1 MCIYR
6 GIENRVAIMDSIA
19 SPYELYSPDCINSQL
34 KQLALLTD
42 VDFDRIRYEEEI
54 IIEFDEQKTSVIK
67 EYVSLIR
74 QVELIALNPDSFG
87 RKEDDYYQPR
97 KKLLRDVLD
106 SLYQNPLIAE
116 QKIMEYKEPE
126 PTRGIFLEGYRRFG
140 GILLNILDSLRK
152 TKMYSLVKQAG
163 DMRTVFLQF
172 AEMKSAAFVETITLE
187 IPSNAKP
194 IEAKT
199 AKYDL
204 PYGWKVQIYE
214 LPDKEANMYVQ
225 TNDILQNLSDPLKK
239 LMRAYIA
246 SNMQQISGVLDY
258 AALYDKKLLE
268 YRQYYLDTAAMNK
281 IPITQEQAL
290 TMAKETVNWTLGL
303 GAPIENL
310 ALDQSNITDIYID
323 AENSPLYLEHV
334 YHGICH
340 TQYRYNRQLLEY
352 AFLNATLGAKIGKK
366 LDERNP
372 LIDLMLNR
380 LNMRLHLQGPP
391 ATFGELQ
398 GALRIMKPTPF
409 TYSQY
414 LHYNSM
420 SAFFAGYDDVMV
432 SLGTSEGVMGI
443 KGCGKTSFTAAKI
456 VAIGTK
462 KRIIPVQDIEEIPTR
477 TYRKYG
483 FHIGSAKV
491 AEEEEERTA
500 LSLVKMTSALLRMG
514 DAAVIINELRSRTAV
529 QGIIN
534 LLNTQPG
541 VFLLYNFHAES
552 LRDVQDRLEL
562 VFGIP
567 AASMFATDRYTFMH
581 KLRFGR
587 KERLYRIIN
596 KSYES
601 DPEDRKFVETFSFTR
616 GSNIANSKLE
626 CGFVKN
632 PEATLWTIEGV
643 NVGKL
648 EKELNVQFIPPAL
661 SRRARDTGIA
671 PEQYMLEAF
680 MKGKVYS
687 QVYKASVETGNPDLR
702 EIGFVLKA
710 NAALRKLMK
719 VKEKENGEIDYN
731 DLEKEWNTIFPNLV
745 KEELRSPGSS
755 SAAGPSGQA
764 SEEGET
770 WEHGGEDRTEE
781 EISRVIEE
789 EREKEVG

>member
-6 GIENRVAIMDSIA
+6 GIQNRVAIMDSIA
-19 SPYELYSPDCINSQL
+19 SPYELFSPDCINSQL
-34 KQLALLTD
+34 KQLALVTD
-42 VDFDRIRYEEEI
+42 FEFDRIRYEEEM
-54 IIEFDEQKTSVIK
+54 IIEFDEQKTQVIK

-74 QVELIALNPDSFG
+74 QVELITLNPDSFG
-87 RKEDDYYQPR
+87 RKEDDYYTVR
-97 KKLLRDVLD
+97 KKVLKEVLD

-126 PTRGIFLEGYRRFG
+126 PTRGVFLEGYRRFG
-140 GILLNILDSLRK
+140 TILLNILDALRK
-152 TKMYSLVKQAG
+152 TKMYSLTKQLG
-163 DMRTVFLQF
+163 DMRSVFLQF
-172 AEMKSAAFVETITLE
+172 AEMRSAAFVETISLE
-187 IPSNAKP
+187 LPQNAKL

-204 PYGWKVQIYE
+204 PYSWKVEIYE
-214 LPDKEANMYVQ
+214 LPGKEANMYVQ
-225 TNDILQNLSDPLKK
+225 KNDILQNLPDQLKK
-239 LMRAYIA
+239 LMRQYIA
-246 SNMQQISGVLDY
+246 ANMQQITGVLDY

-290 TMAKETVNWTLGL
+290 VMAKETVNWTLGL
-303 GAPIENL
+303 GAPLENL
-310 ALDQSNITDIYID
+310 ALDQNNITDIYID

-334 YHGICH
+334 YHGTCH

-352 AFLNATLGAKIGKK
+352 AFLNATLGAKLGKK
-366 LDERNP
+366 LDEKNP

-380 LNMRLHLQGPP
+380 INMRCHLQGPP

-398 GALRIMKPTPF
+398 GAFRIMKPTPF

-420 SAFFAGYDDVMV
+420 SAFFCGYDDVMV

-456 VAIGTK
+456 TAIGTK

-477 TYRKYG
+477 AYRKYG

-500 LSLVKMTSALLRMG
+500 LSIVKMTSALLRMG
-514 DAAVIINELRSRTAV
+514 EAAVIINELRSRTAV

-567 AASMFATDRYTFMH
+567 AASMFATDRYTFLH
-581 KLRFGR
+581 KFRFGR
-587 KERLYRIIN
+587 KERLYRII
-596 KSYES
+596 KKAYES
-601 DPEDRKFVETFSFTR
+601 EPVERKFVETFSFTR
-616 GSNIANSKLE
+616 GPNITTSRLD
-626 CGFVKN
+626 CQFIKN
-632 PEATLWTIEGV
+632 PEASQWTIE
-643 NVGKL
+643 NIDVGKL
-648 EKELNVQFIPPAL
+648 EKEIDIKFIPPAL
-661 SRRARDTGIA
+661 ERRAADTGIS

-687 QVYKASVETGNPDLR
+687 QIYKASLEADNPMLR

-710 NAALRKLMK
+710 NASLRKLMK
-719 VKEKENGEIDYN
+719 EKEKENGEIDYS
-731 DLEKEWNTIFPNLV
+731 DLEKEWAVIFPNLV
-745 KEELRSPGSS
+745 KEELRQTS
-755 SAAGPSGQA
+755 Q
-764 SEEGET
+764 
-770 WEHGGEDRTEE
+770 
-781 EISRVIEE
+781 IQ
-789 EREKEVG
+789 KEQTQQ

>member
-6 GIENRVAIMDSIA
+6 GIQNRVAVMDSIA
-19 SPYELYSPDCINSQL
+19 SPYELFSPDCINSQL

-42 VDFDRIRYEEEI
+42 VEFDRIRYEEEM

-74 QVELIALNPDSFG
+74 QVEVISLNPESFG
-87 RKEDDYYQPR
+87 RKEDDYYTVR

-126 PTRGIFLEGYRRFG
+126 PTRGIFLDGYRRFG
-140 GILLNILDSLRK
+140 SVLLNILDSLRK
-152 TKMYSLVKQAG
+152 TKMYSLTKQLG
-163 DMRTVFLQF
+163 DMRSVFLQF
-172 AEMKSAAFVETITLE
+172 AEMKSAAFVETISLE
-187 IPSNAKP
+187 LPENAIP
-194 IEAKT
+194 IQAKT
-199 AKYDL
+199 ARYDL
-204 PYGWKVQIYE
+204 PYGWKVEIYE
-214 LPDKEANMYVQ
+214 LPGKEANMYVQ
-225 TNDILQNLSDPLKK
+225 KNEILQNLPDQLKK
-239 LMRAYIA
+239 LMRQYIA
-246 SNMQQISGVLDY
+246 ANMQQISGVLDY

-290 TMAKETVNWTLGL
+290 VMAKETVNWTLGL
-303 GAPIENL
+303 GSPLENL

-334 YHGICH
+334 YHGTCH

-352 AFLNATLGAKIGKK
+352 AFLNATLAAKIGKK

-380 LNMRLHLQGPP
+380 INMRCHLQGPP

-398 GALRIMKPTPF
+398 GAFRIMKATPF
-409 TYSQY
+409 TYSEY

-420 SAFFAGYDDVMV
+420 SGFFAGYDDVMV

-500 LSLVKMTSALLRMG
+500 LSIVKMTSALLRMG
-514 DAAVIINELRSRTAV
+514 EAAVIINELRSRTAV

-567 AASMFATDRYTFMH
+567 AASMFATDRYTFLH
-581 KLRFGR
+581 KFRFGR
-587 KERLYRIIN
+587 KERLYRIV
-596 KSYES
+596 KKAYES
-601 DPEDRKFVETFSFTR
+601 EPVERKFVETFSFTR
-616 GSNIANSKLE
+616 GPDITSSKLE
-626 CGFVKN
+626 CQFLKN
-632 PEATLWTIEGV
+632 PEANMWTIE
-643 NVGKL
+643 NISVGQL
-648 EKELNVQFIPPAL
+648 EKNLDVKFIPPAL
-661 SRRARDTGIA
+661 ERRAADTGIS

-687 QVYKASVETGNPDLR
+687 QAYRASVEADNPMLR

-719 VKEKENGEIDYN
+719 AKEKENGEIDYS
-731 DLEKEWNTIFPNLV
+731 DLEKEWETIFPNLV
-745 KEELRSPGSS
+745 KEELHQSGASKTETRETV
-755 SAAGPSGQA
+755 SGQA
-764 SEEGET
+764 GET
-770 WEHGGEDRTEE
+770 AAKNDEE
-781 EISRVIEE
+781 SAMQL
-789 EREKEVG
+789 

>member
-1 MCIYR
+1 
-6 GIENRVAIMDSIA
+6 
-19 SPYELYSPDCINSQL
+19 
-34 KQLALLTD
+34 
-42 VDFDRIRYEEEI
+42 
-54 IIEFDEQKTSVIK
+54 
-67 EYVSLIR
+67 
-74 QVELIALNPDSFG
+74 
-87 RKEDDYYQPR
+87 
-97 KKLLRDVLD
+97 
-106 SLYQNPLIAE
+106 
-116 QKIMEYKEPE
+116 
-126 PTRGIFLEGYRRFG
+126 
-140 GILLNILDSLRK
+140 
-152 TKMYSLVKQAG
+152 
-163 DMRTVFLQF
+163 
-172 AEMKSAAFVETITLE
+172 
-187 IPSNAKP
+187 
-194 IEAKT
+194 
-199 AKYDL
+199 
-204 PYGWKVQIYE
+204 
-214 LPDKEANMYVQ
+214 
-225 TNDILQNLSDPLKK
+225 
-239 LMRAYIA
+239 
-246 SNMQQISGVLDY
+246 
-258 AALYDKKLLE
+258 
-268 YRQYYLDTAAMNK
+268 
-281 IPITQEQAL
+281 
-290 TMAKETVNWTLGL
+290 
-303 GAPIENL
+303 
-310 ALDQSNITDIYID
+310 D

-334 YHGICH
+334 YHGTCH

-380 LNMRLHLQGPP
+380 INMRCHLQGPP

-398 GALRIMKPTPF
+398 GAFRIMKPTPF

-420 SAFFAGYDDVMV
+420 SAFYCGYDDVMV

-567 AASMFATDRYTFMH
+567 AASMFATDRYTFLH

-587 KERLYRIIN
+587 KERLYRIVN
-596 KSYES
+596 KSYDS
-601 DPEDRKFVETFSFTR
+601 DPEERKFVETFSFTR
-616 GSNIANSKLE
+616 GNSIQNSKLE
-626 CGFVKN
+626 CSFLKN
-632 PEATLWTIEGV
+632 EEANRWTIEDIK
-643 NVGKL
+643 VGNLQKNL
-648 EKELNVQFIPPAL
+648 DIVSIPPVL
-661 SRRARDTGIA
+661 KRRSRDTGIS

-687 QVYKASVETGNPDLR
+687 QIYKASVQTNNPDLR

-719 VKEKENGEIDYN
+719 EKERENGEIDYS
-731 DLEKEWNTIFPNLV
+731 DLEKEWDQIFPNLV
-745 KEELRSPGSS
+745 KEELH
-755 SAAGPSGQA
+755 QA
-764 SEEGET
+764 ERMKGIVKESIE
-770 WEHGGEDRTEE
+770 TEE
-781 EISRVIEE
+781 TPSETETEISNIIEE
-789 EREKEVG
+789 ERNKI